1 MWGSRVLQQKKEK
14 KNWGLREN
22 SVFNNIN
29 IIQKNLVLYPIKLI
43 PYEILRKL
51 CNCNTNSLQASTRK
65 SRPPQVS
72 T

>member
-29 IIQKNLVLYPIKLI
+29 IIQTNLVLYPIKLI
-43 PYEILRKL
+43 PYEILCKL
-51 CNCNTNSLQASTRK
+51 CNCNTKIAFG
-65 SRPPQVS
+65 
-72 T
+72 

>member
-51 CNCNTNSLQASTRK
+51 CNCNTKIAFG
-65 SRPPQVS
+65 
-72 T
+72 